1 MHDDDDAMADEID
14 AFMAP
19 RAPALTSPNVGLLFR
34 DSMDTAKDYYKRTG
48 IFPIM
53 HLIGVRKTLAEKH
66 PWLPAAVLKAFEQS
80 KAAALAQL
88 IDVSATK
95 VTLPFV
101 EEQVAAAQALMGED
115 FWPYGLEK
123 NRTTIE
129 AFLKFGFEQ
138 GVCHKKLSAEELFA
152 KQVLTSYKV

>member
-115 FWPYGLEK
+115 FWPYG
-123 NRTTIE
+123 
-129 AFLKFGFEQ
+129 
-138 GVCHKKLSAEELFA
+138 V
-152 KQVLTSYKV
+152 